1 MSYYVY
7 IHTCP
12 NGKRYIGQHT
22 GKDPKD
28 RWRYNGRGY
37 IRQVFYRA
45 IKKYGW
51 NNIEHIIYECDT
63 KTEMNYLERYLIS
76 YYQSNNPKYGYNM
89 SEGGE
94 SGTSGYKHTEESHRK
109 MLEWRKTFIQ
119 PPLSKETKQKMKDI
133 ARKNRGKKVYI
144 NDILFNS
151 YREADEYFGWKPRT
165 TSNGLKNGHYKGY
178 KITKV

>member
-12 NGKRYIGQHT
+12 NGKKYIGQHT
-22 GKDPKD
+22 GNDPKD
-28 RWRYNGRGY
+28 RWRSNGRGY
-37 IRQVFYRA
+37 LNQVFYRA
-45 IKKYGW
+45 IEKYGW
-51 NNIEHIIYECDT
+51 NNIEHVIYECDT
-63 KTEMNYLERYLIS
+63 IAEMNYLERYLIS

-109 MLEWRKTFIQ
+109 MRQWRKTFIQ
-119 PPLSKETKQKMKDI
+119 PPFSEETKRRMRDT
-133 ARKNRGKKVYI
+133 ARDRRGTPVYVD
-144 NDILFNS
+144 DILFRS

-165 TSNGLKNGHYKGY
+165 TCNCLKNGHYKGY
-178 KITKV
+178 KITKA